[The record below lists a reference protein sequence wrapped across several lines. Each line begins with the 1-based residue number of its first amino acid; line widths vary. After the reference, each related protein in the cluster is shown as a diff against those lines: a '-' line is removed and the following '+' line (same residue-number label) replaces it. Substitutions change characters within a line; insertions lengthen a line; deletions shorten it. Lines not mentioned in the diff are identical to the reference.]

1 MSRVMRARVTPVV
14 IAIVGMMGQRGR
26 PENRAQCVDMDIIAI
41 TTMGRG
47 KVKVER
53 EREKEERGARM
64 LTKKY
69 LSRRA
74 GVRRIRDRGTST
86 RGRQWCLI

>member
-1 MSRVMRARVTPVV
+1 MRARVTPVV
-14 IAIVGMMGQRGR
+14 IVIVGMMGLRGR
-26 PENRAQCVDMDIIAI
+26 PGNRAQGMDMVIITI
-41 TTMGRG
+41 MIMERG

-53 EREKEERGARM
+53 EREERGVRM

-74 GVRRIRDRGTST
+74 GVQRIRDRGTVT
-86 RGRQWCLI
+86 RGRQKCLI